1 MASMS
6 CDLDSVPGATES
18 EPNEQG
24 KPCRSMNITNTVY
37 TTTQIANYL
46 DKKARIW
53 ACASLSVSMYPSIDA
68 YSKPRR
74 PFYKDYYLFPPH
86 LKHYLHTFPYNH
98 ISQWSGGL
106 LIFGNV
112 NKAMIRSGHSLIKSP
127 RVLCIRLPKC
137 QLRAPRWGCLGLMYS
152 QMFMDASWAI
162 LSSIL
167 LQKCLLIFCEIS
179 IGDNFYYMQVTFR
192 KLE

>member
-1 MASMS
+1 MASMF

-53 ACASLSVSMYPSIDA
+53 ARASLSVSMYPSIEA

-86 LKHYLHTFPYNH
+86 LRYYLHTFAYSH
-98 ISQWSGGL
+98 ISQRSGGL
-106 LIFGNV
+106 LIFRNV

-127 RVLCIRLPKC
+127 RVLDYQSANWGHLVEVVSVWCIVKWMLPE
-137 QLRAPRWGCLGLMYS
+137 QFWA
-152 QMFMDASWAI
+152 ASSCRNAFWF
-162 LSSIL
+162 SV
-167 LQKCLLIFCEIS
+167 K
-179 IGDNFYYMQVTFR
+179 
-192 KLE
+192 